1 MTRMIFGTVETR
13 NLESP
18 INSKCENKHKRV
30 FKCIN
35 VVRVSAFNNMILTF
49 EYHIQFG
56 LSDIASYRI
65 TIFSDRRC
73 FMQVV
78 HFIPKVKILI
88 LVRLNFWLEAID

>member
-30 FKCIN
+30 FKCTN

-56 LSDIASYRI
+56 LSDIAMYRI
-65 TIFSDRRC
+65 TIFLVIEDVS
-73 FMQVV
+73 FKLY
-78 HFIPKVKILI
+78 ILYPK
-88 LVRLNFWLEAID
+88 

>member
-18 INSKCENKHKRV
+18 INLKCENKHKRV

-35 VVRVSAFNNMILTF
+35 VVSVSAFNNMILTF

-56 LSDIASYRI
+56 LSYDVYNYYFFGDS
-65 TIFSDRRC
+65 RC
-73 FMQVV
+73 FIQVV
-78 HFIPKVKILI
+78 HFIPKVKIFI
-88 LVRLNFWLEAID
+88 LVRSNFWLEAID

>member
-18 INSKCENKHKRV
+18 IDSKCENKHKRV

-56 LSDIASYRI
+56 LSDMAVLRYIELL
-65 TIFSDRRC
+65 FFGDRRC
-73 FMQVV
+73 FIQVV
-78 HFIPKVKILI
+78 HLIPKVKILI
-88 LVRLNFWLEAID
+88 LV